1 MTLLNR
7 SGSDSQLVITTR
19 VGRFMAWCRH
29 STGEAVLLR
38 TVAHRT
44 HPEQGDVVRYEH
56 GENFLFEAVVKC
68 VHDVERHPH
77 GIEGELV
84 REGPVQHLYMNIRTP
99 VKPTYGSSP
108 CFLAASSAFILP
120 SALKIRAG
128 SESRIT
134 S

>member
-7 SGSDSQLVITTR
+7 SGSDSQPVITTR

-38 TVAHRT
+38 TVAHRS
-44 HPEQGDVVRYEH
+44 HPEQVDVVHYEH

-77 GIEGELV
+77 G
-84 REGPVQHLYMNIRTP
+84 RRTGARRP
-99 VKPTYGSSP
+99 CPTSLDEYPDSP
-108 CFLAASSAFILP
+108 EARSM
-120 SALKIRAG
+120 
-128 SESRIT
+128 
-134 S
+134 